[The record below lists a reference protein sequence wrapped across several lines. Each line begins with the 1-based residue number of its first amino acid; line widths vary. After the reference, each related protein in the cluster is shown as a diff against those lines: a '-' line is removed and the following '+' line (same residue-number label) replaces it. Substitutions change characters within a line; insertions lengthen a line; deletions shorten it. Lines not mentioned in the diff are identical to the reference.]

1 MFRKIQETRKELRY
15 GVKTYLELPNPP
27 PYNLHL
33 NQFAGAGKST
43 IVAEELANSDLLF
56 VYLTNKHDLAGEQI
70 EKQPALFELLE
81 IESRRRLCQNE
92 QYRILADHNINIKQF
107 CPTCPNIVVCEYYQR
122 IIEIWSE
129 PQSWVGVHHHL
140 GGLVNSYV
148 TENDVDVVVID
159 EYFVNAI
166 FKNVKIG
173 YPSIVKTSNLMTLMR
188 SCIEKDLIMDCLRE
202 FAIAI
207 QNETVNTQDIWSKIF
222 KYFHNSGH
230 NAVFLLAFAEEY
242 EGRLAQYY
250 FDKGKIFAN
259 VVTPLCRAL
268 IDIYKHFIPMSMPN
282 YLEYIN
288 NVMQVIPGEKRQYV
302 DISFYDTEA
311 LNLGCKVII
320 LDATTPVEFYQKL
333 FDRQIRVIEK
343 QINVN
348 SVIYQLTS
356 AKFVMR
362 TLDKNV
368 ATRQRLLKLVQLISK
383 KHEQEPILVLSR
395 KKYED
400 EIKELASNIHTDH
413 YPLVGSNDYELM
425 NVVVIFGTPEPQ
437 RDLLTRQSTLL
448 GCTEDELLYLL
459 RESNI
464 LQGIHRIRI
473 TLKHDIP
480 TYVYILTSVELPFTN
495 AHKLSL
501 GKLEKLLNEELFGF
515 SLGDIEDRIMDDI
528 IRVLD
533 KGDLTITE
541 LVRKIEGKQT
551 IVNEVLQ
558 HMVDQEIVEFTKS
571 NSSRGRKP
579 TICHLKGDID
589 ELLGG
594 DNDDDEIF
602 E

>member
-1 MFRKIQETRKELRY
+1 MFKKINETRKELRY

-56 VYLTNKHDLAGEQI
+56 IYLTNKHDLAGEQI

-92 QYRILADHNINIKQF
+92 QYKVLADHNINIKQF
-107 CPTCPNIVVCEYYQR
+107 CPNCPNITVCEYYQR
-122 IIEIWSE
+122 IIEIWTE

-148 TENDVDVVVID
+148 VENDVDVVVID

-173 YPSIVKTSNLMTLMR
+173 YPAIVKTSNLMTLMR
-188 SCIEKDLIMDCLRE
+188 SCLEKDLIMDCLRE
-202 FAIAI
+202 FSIAL
-207 QNETVNTQDIWSKIF
+207 QNEKVNTKDLISKIY
-222 KYFHNSGH
+222 KYFHSGQ
-230 NAVFLLAFAEEY
+230 NAIYLLAFAEEY
-242 EGRLAQYY
+242 EGKLAEYY
-250 FDKGKIFAN
+250 FDKGKIFGN
-259 VVTPLCRAL
+259 IVTPLCRAL
-268 IDIYKHFIPMSMPN
+268 IDIFKHYIPFSLPN

-288 NVMQVIPGEKRQYV
+288 NVMQVIPGEKKQYV

-362 TLDKNV
+362 TLDKNS
-368 ATRQRLLKLVQLISK
+368 ATRLRLLNVVKLIAK
-383 KHEQEPILVLSR
+383 KHETEKILVLSR

-400 EIKELASNIHTDH
+400 EIANLSSNIVTDH
-413 YPLVGSNDYELM
+413 YPLVGSNEYEVL

-437 RDLLTRQSTLL
+437 RDLLTRQSMLL

-495 AHKLSL
+495 SHKISL
-501 GKLEKLLNEELFGF
+501 GKMEKLLGEELFGY

-528 IRVLD
+528 IRLLD
-533 KGDLTITE
+533 KGDLTLTE

-551 IVNEVLQ
+551 IVNEVLN
-558 HMVDQEIVEFTKS
+558 HMVDQQIVEFIKS
-571 NSSRGRKP
+571 DAKRGRKP
-579 TICHLKGDID
+579 TLCHLKGDIN

-594 DNDDDEIF
+594 ESEIDE